1 MMVDLFIPV
10 QSDQH
15 ATITCERDLDLIWV
29 KAAKLEKK
37 TGTEAVDEYS
47 ESADDYETA
56 WAKLKSADGVIVP
69 GVFGNR
75 YVKNLLH
82 IIFF

>member
-1 MMVDLFIPV
+1 MMMDLFIPI

-15 ATITCERDLDLIWV
+15 AAIACERDLDLIWV
-29 KAAKLEKK
+29 EAATLEKK
-37 TGTEAVDEYS
+37 TGTEAADENL

-69 GVFGNR
+69 GGFGNR
-75 YVKNLLH
+75 YVKNLLYI
-82 IIFF
+82 IIF